1 MRVCSENFCFK
12 HVRGVLLKEVKL
24 AYKKHTE
31 RLASVRGGVGSYETV
46 KAEVAE
52 HGRTGQVP
60 KWCRAKQVLPPK
72 LRLLQDAANT
82 LEVTSPDGNR
92 QSLDKELLR
101 EFPWLE
107 RLWQGHRLSDSST
120 GADLLAAASAE
131 WEKLQLYSK
140 YYLAEKQ
147 QQQTRAAFAPESL
160 QADLDAHL
168 DKLLAAV
175 GELTGET
182 MEQLRPK
189 YSREREELKA
199 FAHLVQKTLATKA
212 AAEKMRET
220 QQTAKAQAKQQAA
233 KDKVEAMDL
242 NQVVAASVT
251 QSLLQVLPTCG
262 VQVPKKVQASL
273 AAAATKPVAESNVR
287 EAVLQGLLAQDQ
299 AGKPGK
305 GKGKGKG
312 KSKGRGRGG
321 GASQQQQPK
330 PPKGKGAKGKSK
342 GKQKASKG
350 KTKGKGKPKGK
361 GKSKQPP
368 AGGQKGK
375 GKGIAPG
382 PTGRG
387 KGRQGN

>member
-1 MRVCSENFCFK
+1 MEEVGQRPADIAAPAAEAAEEENVVRVCSENFCFK
-12 HVRGVLLKEVKL
+12 HVRGVLLK
-24 AYKKHTE
+24 
-31 RLASVRGGVGSYETV
+31 
-46 KAEVAE
+46 
-52 HGRTGQVP
+52 
-60 KWCRAKQVLPPK
+60 
-72 LRLLQDAANT
+72 DAANT

-92 QSLDKELLR
+92 
-101 EFPWLE
+101 
-107 RLWQGHRLSDSST
+107 GT

-287 EAVLQGLLAQDQ
+287 EA
-299 AGKPGK
+299 
-305 GKGKGKG
+305 
-312 KSKGRGRGG
+312 
-321 GASQQQQPK
+321 
-330 PPKGKGAKGKSK
+330 
-342 GKQKASKG
+342 
-350 KTKGKGKPKGK
+350 
-361 GKSKQPP
+361 
-368 AGGQKGK
+368 
-375 GKGIAPG
+375 
-382 PTGRG
+382 
-387 KGRQGN
+387 